1 MTKSIESSL
10 NSMEGKMYLL
20 VLIVSM
26 LISVNIHAEEL
37 RILCWEGYAIPEY
50 TDEFEKLVKEKY
62 GMDLKVTVKNVSDP
76 QEFFDGIRT
85 KKIDIISPANNIPK
99 SKKWKFIEGQFALP
113 VDLDNVPNYKNL
125 IPDLQHAD
133 YISKDGAVYGVPYIY
148 GPYGLAFN
156 TGIVKEEPKSWN
168 ILWESQYAGKYSLSS
183 DYHEANIYITAL
195 AMGLKRDE
203 IFNYEKL
210 NTPEFKAK
218 LKLLAKNAKSFWV
231 GVDSAD
237 VLQGLAMATAWGF
250 AIPELK
256 KRGEIW
262 KMADLQEGAT
272 GWVDNWMI
280 GYSLKD
286 NPKMKKIAE
295 EWLNFAISPEI
306 QLKAAR
312 NLSCFP
318 VNMAVKSDI
327 SAAEASAFHLD
338 NPNYFKEKLILWQ
351 VLGEREQNI
360 FKNIWEDAKK

>member
-1 MTKSIESSL
+1 MVKR
-10 NSMEGKMYLL
+10 LL
-20 VLIVSM
+20 FVLMIFMV
-26 LISVNIHAEEL
+26 IAVEARAEEL
-37 RILCWEGYAIPEY
+37 RILCWEGYAIPEF
-50 TDEFEKLVKEKY
+50 TGEFETFIKNKY

-99 SKKWKFIEGQFALP
+99 SKKWKFIEGQFVLP
-113 VDLDNVPNYKNL
+113 IDFKNIPNYKEL

-148 GPYGLAFN
+148 GPYGLAYN
-156 TGIVKEEPKSWN
+156 TGIVKEEPTSWN
-168 ILWESQYAGKYSLSS
+168 VLWDPQYAGKYSLSS

-195 AMGLKRDE
+195 AMGLKKDE

-210 NTPEFKAK
+210 NTSEFKSR
-218 LKLLAKNAKSFWV
+218 LKMLAKNAKSFWV

-262 KMADLQEGAT
+262 KMADLKEGAT
-272 GWVDNWMI
+272 GWGDNWMI
-280 GYSLKD
+280 GYTLKD

-318 VNMAVKSDI
+318 VNMGVKALV
-327 SAAEASAFHLD
+327 SAEEASALHLD
-338 NPNYFKEKLILWQ
+338 DPSYFKEKLILWQ

-360 FKNIWEDAKK
+360 FKNIWEEAKK